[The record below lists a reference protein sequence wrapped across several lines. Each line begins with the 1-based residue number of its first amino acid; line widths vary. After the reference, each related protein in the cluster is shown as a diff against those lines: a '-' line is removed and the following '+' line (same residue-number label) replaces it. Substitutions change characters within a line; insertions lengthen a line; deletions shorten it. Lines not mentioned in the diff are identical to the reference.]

1 MRSTFVIVNAIN
13 RMTPIFLQQ
22 LTHPRHYCGAG
33 VDLHCP
39 CYAIIPKIMKQGSK
53 GLHTGNVRSGA
64 FAFFKIIFN
73 QKFLIFINAN
83 KLCSKYM

>member
-64 FAFFKIIFN
+64 FAFFF
-73 QKFLIFINAN
+73 
-83 KLCSKYM
+83 KLLLTRNS